1 MSYNLEEAAKRV
13 VADLRELAALTSDE
27 KGAQRVAWSPTW
39 QKARNWYAEK
49 AKQAG
54 AAVTVDS
61 AGNTWATIK
70 GKSEDSVLIGSHIDC
85 VPNGGWLDGCLGVV
99 VTLEI
104 LRRYGK
110 NGEKPAKTIQ
120 AVDWADEEGARFGRS
135 LMGSAAACTTLSIK
149 EIINLVDNEGNKI
162 KDALALYNVKL
173 DSMAHAHEEFKKR
186 NIKAALELHIEQGPV
201 LENQGKDVACV
212 YGITGVERH
221 FIKFTGQA
229 AHAGSFP
236 TEIRQD
242 AFLAAAKSAL
252 AFREIAL
259 KHKGVCT
266 VGKVKVHPDVVT
278 IVPDECVI
286 SLDQRSIDKDVLAKM
301 YADAKTVTH
310 QIAEQDKVK
319 VEWNK
324 IWTIAPTMFDKHLVK
339 TCQDAVEEETG
350 EATTMYSGPLHDA
363 AETAKVVPT
372 VMVFAM
378 SERGLSHC
386 KEEDTPE
393 PKLETAIRAF
403 LRLVHKIVE

>member
-1 MSYNLEEAAKRV
+1 MNFNLDGAAKQV
-13 VADLRELAALTSDE
+13 IADLRELASLTSDE
-27 KGAQRVAWSPTW
+27 KGAQRVAWTPVW
-39 QKARNWYAEK
+39 QKARTWFADK
-49 AKQAG
+49 ARQSG
-54 AAVTVDS
+54 AAISIDP

-70 GKSEDSVLIGSHIDC
+70 GKSDDSVIIGSHIDC
-85 VPNGGWLDGCLGVV
+85 VPNGGWLDGALGVV

-104 LRRYGK
+104 LRRYGI
-110 NGEKPAKTIQ
+110 NEEKPTKTIH
-120 AVDWADEEGARFGRS
+120 AVNWADEEGARFGVS
-135 LMGSAAACTTLSIK
+135 LTGSSAVSGDL
-149 EIINLVDNEGNKI
+149 EVDRIINFTDNDGNKMR
-162 KDALALYNVKL
+162 DVLAQYNVKL
-173 DSMAHAHEEFKKR
+173 ENMLQANQEFKKH
-186 NIKAALELHIEQGPV
+186 NVTASLELHIEQGPV

-221 FIKFTGQA
+221 YIKFTGQA

-236 TEIRQD
+236 TEMRQD

-301 YADAKTVTH
+301 YSEAKEAT
-310 QIAEQDKVK
+310 QKFAKQDNVK
-319 VEWNK
+319 VEWSK
-324 IWTIAPTMFDKHLVK
+324 IWTIAPTLFDKELVEACK
-339 TCQDAVEEETG
+339 QAVKEETG
-350 EATTMYSGPLHDA
+350 EPTTIYSGPLHDS
-363 AETAKVVPT
+363 AELAKLVPT
-372 VMVFAM
+372 VMMFAV
-378 SERGLSHC
+378 SQRGLSHC

-403 LRLVHKIVE
+403 MRLVHKVVM